1 MSNYTFEEMIDE
13 VYRREYSEFDNA
25 PEHRF
30 SLRHRLKMR
39 RIFRLFGKNAKR
51 LYAPRFRLTR
61 RTAIILVAIIFLAA
75 LSACASPLII
85 GEFIGREH
93 EDNTQLFAKNI
104 GGAPATI
111 EDIYVLTEIPEG
123 FACTTD
129 VLVPSH
135 HYFIYTNE
143 LTDATITFVQSTKIQ
158 YDTHYNTEGY
168 WFEEIDINGH
178 SGLCIEFDIE
188 DYILVWDNDDYIL
201 ELSCNLPKDDIV
213 KLAKSA
219 KLQ

>member
-13 VYRREYSEFDNA
+13 VYRREYSEYDNA

-39 RIFRLFGKNAKR
+39 RIFRLFRKNAKR

-61 RTAIILVAIIFLAA
+61 RTAIILVAMIFLAA

-85 GEFIGREH
+85 GEFIGSEH

-104 GGAPATI
+104 GGAPTTI

-123 FACTTD
+123 FVCTGEM
-129 VLVPSH
+129 LVPSA
-135 HYFIYTNE
+135 YCITYTNDSTGANIM
-143 LTDATITFVQSTKIQ
+143 LIQSTKMEFS
-158 YDTHYNTEGY
+158 THYNTEGY
-168 WFEEIDINGH
+168 WFEEIEINGH
-178 SGLCIEFDIE
+178 TGLCIEFDVE
-188 DYILVWDNDDYIL
+188 DHIIVWDNEDYIL
-201 ELSCNLPKDDIV
+201 ELSCNLSKDDIV

>member
-1 MSNYTFEEMIDE
+1 MSNYTFEEIIDE

-39 RIFRLFGKNAKR
+39 QIFRLFGKNAKR

-61 RTAIILVAIIFLAA
+61 RTAIILVAMIFLAA

-85 GEFIGREH
+85 GEFIGSEH

-111 EDIYVLTEIPEG
+111 EDVYVLTEIPEG
-123 FACTTD
+123 FVCTGEM
-129 VLVPSH
+129 LVPSA
-135 HYFIYTNE
+135 YCITYTNDSTGANIM
-143 LTDATITFVQSTKIQ
+143 LIQSTKMEFS
-158 YDTHYNTEGY
+158 THYNTEGY
-168 WFEEIDINGH
+168 WFEEIEINGH
-178 SGLCIEFDIE
+178 TGLCIEFDVE
-188 DYILVWDNDDYIL
+188 DHIIVWDNGDYIL
-201 ELSCNLPKDDIV
+201 ELTCELSKNETI

>member
-39 RIFRLFGKNAKR
+39 RIFRLFRKNAKR

-61 RTAIILVAIIFLAA
+61 RTAIILVAMIFLAA

-85 GEFIGREH
+85 GEFIGSEH

-111 EDIYVLTEIPEG
+111 EEIYVLTEIPEG
-123 FACTTD
+123 FVCTND
-129 VLVPSH
+129 ISAPSLH
-135 HYFIYTNE
+135 GVIYTNE
-143 LTDATITFVQSTKIQ
+143 TTGVNFMFIQSTKEQ
-158 YDTHYNTEGY
+158 FDTHYNTEGY

-178 SGLCIEFDIE
+178 SGLCIEFDVENHI
-188 DYILVWDNDDYIL
+188 IVWDNGDYIL
-201 ELSCNLPKDDIV
+201 ELTCELPKNDTI